1 MMMMMLMMTM
11 MMVVMMTIQLRI
23 INICLLMIEDA
34 SMDTKFDDSA
44 KSDGATD
51 RFSRD
56 LANGYGGTD
65 GRTDGQTQR
74 LIGMRW
80 THPKTPSAPSDGSE
94 VFADSLIHS
103 LRSLSTIWN

>member
-11 MMVVMMTIQLRI
+11 MMVVMMIIQLRI

-65 GRTDGQTQR
+65 GRTDGRTDTAAYR
-74 LIGMRW
+74 DAMDASKNAI
-80 THPKTPSAPSDGSE
+80 
-94 VFADSLIHS
+94 
-103 LRSLSTIWN
+103 STK